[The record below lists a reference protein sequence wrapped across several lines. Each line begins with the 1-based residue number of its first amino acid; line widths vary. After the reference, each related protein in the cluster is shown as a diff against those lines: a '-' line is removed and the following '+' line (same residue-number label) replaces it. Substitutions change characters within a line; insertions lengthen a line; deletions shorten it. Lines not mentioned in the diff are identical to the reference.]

1 VLEGPHL
8 EKLVEENQLSAFTH
22 DGFLLKIE
30 LEGGEVDVISGGRNF
45 IKECQPRIV
54 MEVNS
59 LLLSHANATSRM
71 VFELMAQF
79 GYSSFW
85 LNERGAISL
94 VKNFDFSPHETI
106 LGRESGANY
115 LFLPGQ
121 LDSASAVAEL
131 NFAKYFTWN
140 F

>member
-1 VLEGPHL
+1 MMNNQCRFEISRTLGSEMDQRRIFCFSKSILDYLENDSTVLEGPHL

-71 VFELMAQF
+71 VF
-79 GYSSFW
+79 
-85 LNERGAISL
+85 
-94 VKNFDFSPHETI
+94 
-106 LGRESGANY
+106 
-115 LFLPGQ
+115 
-121 LDSASAVAEL
+121 
-131 NFAKYFTWN
+131 
-140 F
+140 